1 MFNWLSNSCW
11 GKNRLESAR
20 SMVHKTLQGNWK
32 YSDNNNNDGTIES
45 KKITH
50 SIKLL
55 NFFQT
60 FIYLFRQFY
69 RFIWRISINSII
81 IMMMQMFARNTK
93 SKMQTTIC
101 FFFLLL
107 IQSLKWNFILFTS
120 INVQDISLRK
130 HIELNRYNFSNRKY
144 VCVCVKKI
152 FVEYPPSLTLFLY
165 HTHTYKISQ
174 FKIFTI
180 VGLWYHNNLYIN
192 YDFID
197 TITIG

>member
-130 HIELNRYNFSNRKY
+130 HIELNRYNFSNRNH
-144 VCVCVKKI
+144 VCVCEENI
-152 FVEYPPSLTLFLY
+152 CWISTFSHSLSLSYAHLQN
-165 HTHTYKISQ
+165 IS
-174 FKIFTI
+174 
-180 VGLWYHNNLYIN
+180 L
-192 YDFID
+192 
-197 TITIG
+197 